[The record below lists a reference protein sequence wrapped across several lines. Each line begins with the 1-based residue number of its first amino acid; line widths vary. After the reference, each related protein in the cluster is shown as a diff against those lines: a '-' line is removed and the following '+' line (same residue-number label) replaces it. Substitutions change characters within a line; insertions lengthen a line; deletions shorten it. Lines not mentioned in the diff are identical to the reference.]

1 MVTQRRR
8 KGKASK
14 AERLPLTKGQ
24 RNKISWCVWNIA
36 QNQAQKVCSKY
47 SLASIKSLG
56 IFMDLAYLGLLE
68 ARNEARKYTA
78 TVCYSSVKL
87 IILRQQNQETRCW
100 KLYSGRGIKELENRK
115 QPRC

>member
-1 MVTQRRR
+1 MNSGYPEKKEGKSIQSR
-8 KGKASK
+8 KTAIN
-14 AERLPLTKGQ
+14 KGQ

-56 IFMDLAYLGLLE
+56 ISMDLAYLGLLE

-78 TVCYSSVKL
+78 TVCYSSV
-87 IILRQQNQETRCW
+87 NHFETAESRNKVLKTVFW
-100 KLYSGRGIKELENRK
+100 KRY
-115 QPRC
+115 